1 MTWETYTSNAA
12 NPELLEMGL
21 TAVGLGEISV
31 GERHDITA
39 KIDAPSL
46 ETLGGPVELAF
57 GARKIEFVPSNQPI
71 SALVANVSGVSP
83 SARRQSGM
91 ALKH

>member
-31 GERHDITA
+31 GECHDITT

-46 ETLGGPVELAF
+46 ETLGSPVELSF
-57 GARKIEFVPSNQPI
+57 GARKIEFIPSDQPI
-71 SALVANVSGVSP
+71 STLVANVSGVAP
-83 SARRQSGM
+83 SARRRSGV